1 MVSIICVNTPVGGL
15 RARTTGTTG
24 NTVAGLHLFHPL
36 LLGRYSHITCST
48 EGTVALLSHQ
58 LTLSARTG
66 RTDNTAQ
73 QQQYSL
79 QELSKIRLKVRG
91 CDLHFL
97 CNFIQKI
104 FYENRTWFL
113 FQSFEDVRKGT
124 LVIINTPASRKLI
137 ELRIENIKIIF

>member
-48 EGTVALLSHQ
+48 ESTVALLSHQ

-97 CNFIQKI
+97 WNKNSI
-104 FYENRTWFL
+104 L
-113 FQSFEDVRKGT
+113 FKRYSMKT
-124 LVIINTPASRKLI
+124 
-137 ELRIENIKIIF
+137 ELGFCFKVLKTSEKEL